1 MIDHTIMQYISLGL
15 EFLVI
20 PIFGMVWSV
29 QGRISRMEGEIQA
42 LYKFM
47 EIQQRV
53 ISREGK

>member
-1 MIDHTIMQYISLGL
+1 MIDHAIMQYISLGL

-29 QGRISRMEGEIQA
+29 QGRISRMEGEIKA

-47 EIQQRV
+47 ELQQQ
-53 ISREGK
+53 IINKEGK